1 MAGPLAGI
9 RVVEMVGI
17 GPCPFAA
24 MMLADMGAHVIR
36 IDRQAAPG
44 APNPFPILGTKF
56 DVMARSR
63 DALALDL
70 KQDGARELV
79 LELVAGADILVE
91 GFRPGVMERLGL
103 GPDACLGRN
112 PRLVYGRVTGWGQEG
127 PLSQAAGHDINYI
140 ALSGMLA
147 AMGRPGT
154 PPDPPLNLLGDFGG
168 GGMMLAF
175 GVVCAA
181 LEAKASGKG
190 QVVDAAMVD
199 GAATLGAMVYGMRAA
214 NAWSRE
220 RGANMLDGGAHFYGT
235 YACADGKFVAI
246 GAIEPQFYR
255 RLLEAAGIDDPA
267 FARQND
273 PAMWPALRDK
283 LAALM
288 RQRTRD
294 EWCALL
300 EGSDACFAPVLDIDE
315 APQHAHN
322 HARGTYV
329 DIDGVVQPA
338 PAPRFS
344 RTAADMPRAAGHPAS
359 PADVLRAWG
368 LSGERIDAFA
378 GRGVIAPRG

>member
-36 IDRQAAPG
+36 IDRQATPG

-63 DALALDL
+63 DTLALDL
-70 KQDGARELV
+70 KQEGARELV

-103 GPDACLGRN
+103 GPDVCLGRN

-214 NAWSRE
+214 GAWSRE

-273 PAMWPALRDK
+273 PVMWPALRDK

-344 RTAADMPRAAGHPAS
+344 RTAADMPRAAGNPAS

-378 GRGVIAPRG
+378 GRGVIAPRR